1 MKLRSLALALFSLLT
16 LAACGSQ
23 QVGYQIT
30 DRNHSLSVTR
40 EQQYPGSDWT
50 NHVIVTRFP
59 ECQRRYK
66 LKESPSNSFKLDVY
80 LVEPHVYIFNHGKL
94 WYIGETKACQWQK
107 YDAPPPEPGELVG
120 TFQVKNDQL
129 VWIENPA
136 NKDKDAKATAKPA
149 Q

>member
-1 MKLRSLALALFSLLT
+1 MKLRTLALTLFSLLV

-50 NHVIVTRFP
+50 NHVVVTRFP

-66 LKESPSNSFKLDVY
+66 LRDSTNNSFKLDVY
-80 LVEPHVYIFNHGKL
+80 LVEPHVYIFNHGKR
-94 WYIGETKACQWQK
+94 WYIGETRECKWQE
-107 YDAPPPEPGELVG
+107 YDTPPPAPGDLIG
-120 TFQVKNDQL
+120 TFQVKDEQL
-129 VWIENPA
+129 VWLDKAPKKDEKAANP
-136 NKDKDAKATAKPA
+136 KPA

>member
-1 MKLRSLALALFSLLT
+1 MTLRTLALGLVSLAM

-66 LKESPSNSFKLDVY
+66 LKDSTSDSFKADVY
-80 LVEPHVYIFNHGKL
+80 LVEPQVYILNHGKR
-94 WYIGETKACQWQK
+94 WYIAETKACQWQQ
-107 YDAPPPEPGELVG
+107 YDEPPPEPGTLIG
-120 TFQVKNDQL
+120 TFQTKGDQL
-129 VWIENPA
+129 TWN
-136 NKDKDAKATAKPA
+136 AKTEKKGE
-149 Q
+149 